1 VVATVTARSS
11 QAIHPRSL
19 GLPVGAERA
28 RRGNP
33 IACGAQLTTAWETV
47 ATMHDDHWL
56 LEVLEAIPDGV
67 VIVNQ
72 SGAILLVNREV
83 ERMLGYEREA
93 LLGQRVEMLIPVA
106 LVAQHEQHRRT
117 YQASPHRRSM
127 GQGLNLSALRSDG
140 SSFPVEISLA
150 PAHVAGDDVVIATLR
165 DVTANRKADAELI
178 EAQQRVML
186 AEDHERIARDL
197 HDTVIQRLFAAGLS
211 LQSVLPSVP
220 DVVKVKIERIID
232 DQDDAIRELR
242 TAIFGLSSKRAAG
255 RTIRVVVNQ
264 LVDDAA
270 RVLGFRPV
278 LRFSGVLDGIDQV
291 VTEEVAAVVRESL
304 SNVARHAHARNVEVS
319 LSHIGARLA
328 VVISDDGAG
337 IPVSHQLG
345 SGLLNMHD
353 RAARLDGT
361 CSVTS
366 GEGQGTTVRWQVPVD
381 A

>member
-1 VVATVTARSS
+1 
-11 QAIHPRSL
+11 
-19 GLPVGAERA
+19 
-28 RRGNP
+28 
-33 IACGAQLTTAWETV
+33 
-47 ATMHDDHWL
+47 MHDDHWL

-72 SGAILLVNREV
+72 AGAILLVNREV
-83 ERMLGYEREA
+83 ERLVGYSREE
-93 LLGQRVEMLIPVA
+93 LLGQQVELLIPDAV
-106 LVAQHEQHRRT
+106 VGRHEQHRRA

-127 GQGLNLSALRSDG
+127 GQGLSLSAQRADG
-140 SSFPVEISLA
+140 SLFPVEISLA
-150 PAHVAGDDVVIATLR
+150 PARVAGDDVVIATMR
-165 DVTANRKADAELI
+165 DVTASRQADAELF
-178 EAQQRVML
+178 EAQQRVLL

-211 LQSVLPSVP
+211 LQSVLPQVP
-220 DVVKVKIERIID
+220 DPAKVKIERIID

-242 TAIFGLSSKRAAG
+242 TAIFGLSRKRAAG

-264 LVDDAA
+264 LVDDAS

-278 LRFSGVLDGIDQV
+278 LRFIGVLDSIDQT
-291 VTEEVAAVVRESL
+291 VTEEVAAVVREAL
-304 SNVARHAHARNVEVS
+304 SNVARHAQARKVEVS
-319 LSHIGARLA
+319 LSHTGARLA
-328 VVISDDGAG
+328 VVIADDGKG
-337 IPVSHQLG
+337 IPVSHRLG